1 MENPMLG
8 KSISK
13 NTLILTAFAIV
24 TAGALA
30 LTNLGTQDRIAKAER
45 AAQQRA
51 LYEVIPRDQHDNDLL
66 TDTLPIPAPSWEPL
80 GANADSKIHR
90 ARRNG
95 EITALI
101 IPAIAH
107 DGYSGD
113 IGMIVGVNRDGTI
126 AGVRILLHKETPGLG
141 DKIELKKHQWI
152 LGFDGKSLEVPVLE
166 DWRVKKDGGV
176 FDQFA
181 GATITPRAVVGQV
194 KRVLEFVAANQQR
207 LFNDVANGSSSP
219 DNNDALPNSTEA
231 GPNSAAR
238 VQGNANE

>member
-1 MENPMLG
+1 MLG

-30 LTNLGTQDRIAKAER
+30 LTNLGTQERIANAER

-51 LYEVIPRDQHDNDLL
+51 LYEIIPLSQHDNDLL
-66 TDTLPIPAPSWEPL
+66 TDTIAIPKDAWTPL
-80 GANADSKIHR
+80 GANANSKIHR
-90 ARRNG
+90 ARQNG
-95 EITALI
+95 EISALI

-113 IGMIVGVNRDGTI
+113 ISMIVGVNRDDTI

-152 LGFDGKSLEVPVLE
+152 LSFNGKSLQVPVIE
-166 DWRVKKDGGV
+166 EWKVKKDGGT

-194 KRVLEFVAANQQR
+194 KRVLEFVAANKQV
-207 LFNDVANGSSSP
+207 LFNDEVK
-219 DNNDALPNSTEA
+219 DSTKPGAIQES
-231 GPNSAAR
+231 NH
-238 VQGNANE
+238 E

>member
-1 MENPMLG
+1 MLG

-13 NTLILTAFAIV
+13 NTLILTAFAIA

-30 LTNLGTQDRIAKAER
+30 LTNLGTKERIANAER

-51 LYEVIPRDQHDNDLL
+51 LYEIVPPSQHDNDLL
-66 TDTLPIPAPSWEPL
+66 TDTIPVPKAAWEQL
-80 GANADSKIHR
+80 GADADSKIHR
-90 ARRNG
+90 ARQHG
-95 EITALI
+95 EISALI
-101 IPAIAH
+101 VPAVAH

-113 IGMIVGVNRDGTI
+113 IRMIVGVNRDGSI

-152 LGFDGKSLEVPVLE
+152 LSFNGKSLQAPVIE
-166 DWRVKKDGGV
+166 EWKVKKDGGT

-194 KRVLEFVAANQQR
+194 KRVLEFVAANHQA
-207 LFNDVANGSSSP
+207 LFSDTP
-219 DNNDALPNSTEA
+219 NNTVIP
-231 GPNSAAR
+231 
-238 VQGNANE
+238 Q

>member
-1 MENPMLG
+1 MNMLG

-30 LTNLGTQDRIAKAER
+30 LTNLGTQERIAKAER

-51 LYEVIPRDQHDNDLL
+51 LYEIIPPDRHDNDLL
-66 TDTLPIPAPSWEPL
+66 TDTIPVPSSAWEPL
-80 GANADSKIHR
+80 GANAESKIHR

-95 EITALI
+95 EIAALI
-101 IPAIAH
+101 IPAVAH

-113 IGMIVGVNRDGTI
+113 ISMIVGVNSDGTL

-152 LGFDGKSLEVPVLE
+152 LSFDGKSLQVPVLE
-166 DWRVKKDGGV
+166 DWKVKKDGGM

-194 KRVLEFVAANQQR
+194 KRVLEFVAANKQV
-207 LFNDVANGSSSP
+207 LFNENVKD
-219 DNNDALPNSTEA
+219 STRPGAIQDKA
-231 GPNSAAR
+231 GLIQEST
-238 VQGNANE
+238 NE

>member
-1 MENPMLG
+1 MLG

-13 NTLILTAFAIV
+13 NTLILTAFAVV

-30 LTNLGTQDRIAKAER
+30 LTNLGTEERIAQSER

-51 LYEVIPRDQHDNDLL
+51 LYEIIPRDQHDNDLL
-66 TDTLPIPAPSWEPL
+66 TDTIPVPSEAWGPL
-80 GANADSKIHR
+80 GANAGSLIHR

-101 IPAIAH
+101 IPATAH

-113 IGMIVGVNRDGTI
+113 ITMIVGVNRDETI

-152 LGFDGKSLEVPVLE
+152 LGFNGKSLQFPIIEEWKV
-166 DWRVKKDGGV
+166 RKDGGV

-194 KRVLEFVAANQQR
+194 KRVLEFVAANKQV
-207 LFNDVANGSSSP
+207 LFNDAVK
-219 DNNDALPNSTEA
+219 DSTQPGA
-231 GPNSAAR
+231 VPLTGT
-238 VQGNANE
+238 VQESTNE

>member
-1 MENPMLG
+1 MLG

-30 LTNLGTQDRIAKAER
+30 LTNLGTQERIAKAER

-51 LYEVIPRDQHDNDLL
+51 LYEIIPPDQHDNDLL
-66 TDTLPIPAPSWEPL
+66 TDTIPVPSSAWEPL
-80 GANADSKIHR
+80 GANAGSKIHR

-95 EITALI
+95 EISALI
-101 IPAIAH
+101 IPAVAH

-113 IGMIVGVNRDGTI
+113 ISMIVGVNSDGTL
-126 AGVRILLHKETPGLG
+126 AGVRVLLHKETPGLG

-152 LGFDGKSLEVPVLE
+152 LSFDGKSLQVPVLE
-166 DWRVKKDGGV
+166 DWKVKKDGGM

-194 KRVLEFVAANQQR
+194 KRVLEFVAANKQV
-207 LFNDVANGSSSP
+207 LFNENVKD
-219 DNNDALPNSTEA
+219 STRPGAIQDKA
-231 GPNSAAR
+231 GLIQEST
-238 VQGNANE
+238 NE